1 MSKRKLEATRANQAR
16 KTGDT
21 GRRLPPG
28 AKVSSKGPGGLPPW
42 LMAVGG
48 VVVVVVIAA
57 VAFFL
62 LRSDDKSGSEPK
74 AIDWG
79 ALPGMQ
85 TGPAP
90 WTEGL
95 DQLRTR
101 LDDIGLQALPQE
113 AVAQHIHQHLD
124 LWIDGKKQ
132 TVPADIGIDVVNGF
146 ITELHVHEGEEG
158 TIHVESPD
166 QRDFTLGEFFAVWGV
181 KLTKNCIG
189 MYCATSAKP
198 VKWWVNGK
206 PLTKVSPEDLL
217 LRSHQEIVGVYGK
230 PPATIPKSFK
240 FAGGE

>member
-42 LMAVGG
+42 LMAAAG
-48 VVVVVVIAA
+48 VVVVVVVVAI
-57 VAFFL
+57 AFFV
-62 LRSDDKSGSEPK
+62 LRGDDKGSKPT
-74 AIDWG
+74 AIDWA

-101 LDDIGLQALPQE
+101 LDAIGLQALPQE

-146 ITELHVHEGEEG
+146 ITELHVHEGETG

-189 MYCATSAKP
+189 MYCSTSAKP

-206 PLTKVSPEDLL
+206 PLTTVSPEDLL

-230 PPATIPKSFK
+230 PPAKIPKSFS
-240 FAGGE
+240 FAEGE

>member
-16 KTGDT
+16 KSGGDS

-28 AKVSSKGPGGLPPW
+28 ATVPRQRTGGLPPW
-42 LMAVGG
+42 LLAVGG

-57 VAFFL
+57 IAFFV
-62 LRSDDKSGSEPK
+62 LRGDDKGGKPK

-79 ALPGMQ
+79 ELPGMQ

-101 LDDIGLQALPQE
+101 LDLIGLQALPQE

-132 TVPADIGIDVVNGF
+132 VVPADIGIDQINQF

-189 MYCATSAKP
+189 MYCATEAKP
-198 VKWWVNGK
+198 IKWYVNGK
-206 PLTKVSPEDLL
+206 PVTDPENLL

-230 PPATIPKSFK
+230 PPAKIPKSFK
-240 FAGGE
+240 FPQGE

>member
-16 KTGDT
+16 KTGDPS
-21 GRRLPPG
+21 RRLPPG
-28 AKVSSKGPGGLPPW
+28 AKVPPRRGGGLPPW
-42 LMAVGG
+42 MMAAGG
-48 VVVVVVIAA
+48 IVVVVIIAA
-57 VAFFL
+57 IAFFV
-62 LRSDDKSGSEPK
+62 LRGDDKGSGPK
-74 AIDWG
+74 AISWG
-79 ALPGMQ
+79 KLPGMQ

-101 LDDIGLQALPQE
+101 LDLIGLQALPAE

-124 LWIDGKKQ
+124 LYIDGKKQ
-132 TVPADIGIDVVNGF
+132 TVPADIGIDEVNQF
-146 ITELHVHEGEEG
+146 ITELHVHQGEEG

-189 MYCATSAKP
+189 MYCATTAKP

-206 PLTKVSPEDLL
+206 PITDPENLL

-230 PPATIPKSFK
+230 PPAKIPKKFK
-240 FAGGE
+240 FVAGE

>member
-16 KTGDT
+16 KSGGDPS
-21 GRRLPPG
+21 RRLPPG
-28 AKVSSKGPGGLPPW
+28 AKVPRQKGGMPTW
-42 LMAVGG
+42 LMAGAG
-48 VVVVVVIAA
+48 VLVVVVIAA

-62 LRSDDKSGSEPK
+62 LRGDDKGGKPK

-79 ALPGMQ
+79 ALPGLQ

-101 LDDIGLQALPQE
+101 LDMIGLQALPQE

-124 LWIDGKKQ
+124 LYINGKKT
-132 TVPADIGIDVVNGF
+132 TVPPDIGIDVVNGF
-146 ITELHVHEGEEG
+146 ITELHVHEGEAG

-189 MYCATSAKP
+189 MYCGTTAKP
-198 VKWWVNGK
+198 VKWYVNGK
-206 PLTKVSPEDLL
+206 PIADPENLL

-230 PPATIPKSFK
+230 PPAKIPKSFK
-240 FAGGE
+240 FPEGE

>member
-16 KTGDT
+16 KTGDPS
-21 GRRLPPG
+21 RRLPPG
-28 AKVSSKGPGGLPPW
+28 AKVPSKRGGGLPPW
-42 LMAVGG
+42 MLAAGG
-48 VVVVVVIAA
+48 IVVVVVIAA
-57 VAFFL
+57 IAFFV
-62 LRSDDKSGSEPK
+62 LRGDDKGGSPK
-74 AIDWG
+74 AISWG
-79 ALPGMQ
+79 ELPGMQ

-206 PLTKVSPEDLL
+206 PLTSVSPEDLL

-230 PPATIPKSFK
+230 PPATIPKSWK
-240 FAGGE
+240 FQEGE